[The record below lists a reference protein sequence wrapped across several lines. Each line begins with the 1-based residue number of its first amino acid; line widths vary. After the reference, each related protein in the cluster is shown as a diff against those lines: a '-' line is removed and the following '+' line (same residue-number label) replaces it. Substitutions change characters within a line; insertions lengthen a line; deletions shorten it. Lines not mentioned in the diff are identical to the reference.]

1 MKAVFSRPL
10 AGIWLIVLL
19 GLVSTGAVAQSESSS
34 TKSEDELSML
44 HERIEATI
52 ADATKLQKLAGKAE
66 GDIQT
71 MLEHRFE
78 AKQHLLVEDINTLS
92 AKVAEQESAGTDV
105 AEMRKIVTDYLQ
117 RLMPAFQ
124 KEVDKQNNKM
134 IALISADPP
143 KDLRAAMSTEIA
155 MEKATT
161 SLVGWFQAYH
171 DSTGHLDTY
180 GLDAAD
186 SREYL
191 TTNLL
196 KLAEL
201 LTDSINLASEEIA
214 DTGLLLTL
222 TPDDKDLQAE
232 LKLLDIRRDSAVDNL
247 RTVAELLDELE
258 LDSSDYTSLVLKVS
272 GDVSTG
278 ILDTGVWANL
288 LQQWGEKAW
297 TWLTENSMTWILKL
311 VVIVIILYAT
321 RALSKIT
328 RRVVEQGI
336 SKVKLSK
343 LLRRMIVSGAANG
356 VFFIGVLFALS
367 QLGISVGPLLAGLG
381 IAGIIIG
388 FALQDTLSNFASGM
402 MILLYRPYDVGD
414 LIDAGGEFGTVTDMS
429 LVSTVILTID
439 NQKLVL
445 PNNLIWR
452 GVIRNITAEETRRVD
467 MTFGISYDDDI
478 PKAERILEEI
488 LVAHE
493 LVLKDPEPNVK
504 LHTLGESSV
513 DFVVRPWVRTDDYW
527 NVYWD
532 VTREVKMRF
541 DAEGISIPFPQRDVH
556 LYGTGGGEASA
567 NPPDVEASKPIR
579 SKSHGPDIED
589 GET

>member
-1 MKAVFSRPL
+1 MKAVFSRPV
-10 AGIWLIVLL
+10 AGMWTVILL
-19 GLVSTGAVAQSESSS
+19 GVASIGAVAQSDTAP
-34 TKSEDELSML
+34 TKTEDELSPL

-52 ADATKLQKLAGKAE
+52 ADATKLETLIDKAD
-66 GDIQT
+66 GGIRT
-71 MLEHRFE
+71 MLEHRLE
-78 AKQHLLVEDINTLS
+78 IKQHQLVDDINSLS
-92 AKVAEQESAGTDV
+92 TKVVEQEAAGKDV
-105 AEMRKIVTDYLQ
+105 AKMRKIATDYLQ

-124 KEVDKQNNKM
+124 RQVDQQSDKM
-134 IALISADPP
+134 IGLISAEPP
-143 KDLRAAMSTEIA
+143 EDLRAAMSRELT

-161 SLVGWFQAYH
+161 SLVDWYAAYH
-171 DSTGHLDTY
+171 SSTGHLDTF
-180 GLDAAD
+180 GLDAAKN
-186 SREYL
+186 REYL
-191 TTNLL
+191 ATNLL

-201 LTDSINLASEEIA
+201 LADSINLASEEIA
-214 DTGLLLTL
+214 DTEFLLTL
-222 TPDDKDLQAE
+222 TPEDQDLKTE
-232 LKLLDIRRDSAVDNL
+232 LKLLGIRRGSAVANL
-247 RTVAELLDELE
+247 RAVADILE
-258 LDSSDYTSLVLKVS
+258 KLEIESSDYKSLVLKVS

-278 ILDTGVWANL
+278 ILETGVWTTL
-288 LQQWGEKAW
+288 LQQWGEATW
-297 TWLTENSMTWILKL
+297 TWFAENSMTWLLKL
-311 VVIVIILYAT
+311 IILFVILYAA

-328 RRVVEQGI
+328 RRVVERGV
-336 SKVKLSK
+336 SKVQLSR

-356 VFFIGVLFALS
+356 VFVVGVLFALS

-414 LIDAGGEFGTVTDMS
+414 LIDAGGEFGTVTEMS

-439 NQKLVL
+439 NQKLVV
-445 PNNLIWR
+445 PNNLIWQ
-452 GVIRNITAEETRRVD
+452 GIIRNITAEKTRRVD

-478 PKAERILEEI
+478 PKVERILEEI
-488 LVAHE
+488 LASHD
-493 LVLKDPEPNVK
+493 LVLKDPEPIVK

-556 LYGTGGGEASA
+556 VYATGSAVAPASSQETA
-567 NPPDVEASKPIR
+567 PSKPAR
-579 SKSHGPDIED
+579 SETHGSDIEEGD
-589 GET
+589 V

>member
-10 AGIWLIVLL
+10 AGIWLMVLL
-19 GLVSTGAVAQSESSS
+19 GLVSAGAIAQ
-34 TKSEDELSML
+34 SEDELASL

-52 ADATKLQKLAGKAE
+52 ADAAKLKDLADKAE
-66 GDIQT
+66 GDIRT

-78 AKQHLLVEDINTLS
+78 VKQHQLVDDINTLS
-92 AKVAEQESAGTDV
+92 TKVAEQEAAGNDV
-105 AEMRKIVTDYLQ
+105 AELRKIVTDYLQ

-124 KEVDKQNNKM
+124 KQVGQQNDKV

-143 KDLRAAMSTEIA
+143 ENLRAAMSREIA
-155 MEKATT
+155 LGKALS
-161 SLVGWFQAYH
+161 SLVDWFGAYH
-171 DSTGHLDTY
+171 RSTGHLDTF

-201 LTDSINLASEEIA
+201 LADSTNLASEEIA
-214 DTGLLLTL
+214 DTEFLLTL
-222 TPDDKDLQAE
+222 IPEDKDLQTE
-232 LKLLDIRRDSAVDNL
+232 LKLLDIRRDSGVENL
-247 RTVAELLDELE
+247 RAVADLLDELE

-278 ILDTGVWANL
+278 ILDAGVWANL
-288 LQQWGEKAW
+288 LQQWGENTW
-297 TWLTENSMTWILKL
+297 TWLAENSMTWILKL
-311 VVIVIILYAT
+311 IIIVIILYAA
-321 RALSKIT
+321 RALSKVT
-328 RRVVEQGI
+328 RRLVEQGF
-336 SKVKLSK
+336 SRVKLSK

-356 VFFIGVLFALS
+356 VLFIGILFALS
-367 QLGISVGPLLAGLG
+367 QLGISIGPLLAGLG

-493 LVLKDPEPNVK
+493 SVLKDPEPIVK

-556 LYGTGGGEASA
+556 LYETGGREALA
-567 NPPDVEASKPIR
+567 KRPDVEISKSTR
-579 SKSHGPDIED
+579 SESHGPDIED
-589 GET
+589 GES

>member
-10 AGIWLIVLL
+10 AGIWLMVLL
-19 GLVSTGAVAQSESSS
+19 GLVSAGAIAQ
-34 TKSEDELSML
+34 SEDELPSL
-44 HERIEATI
+44 HQRIEATI
-52 ADATKLQKLAGKAE
+52 ADAAKLKDLADEAQ
-66 GDIQT
+66 GDIRT

-78 AKQHLLVEDINTLS
+78 VKQHQLVDDINTLS
-92 AKVAEQESAGTDV
+92 TKVAEQEAAGNDV
-105 AEMRKIVTDYLQ
+105 AELRKIVTDYLQ

-124 KEVDKQNNKM
+124 KQVGQQNDKV

-143 KDLRAAMSTEIA
+143 ENLRAAMSREIA
-155 MEKATT
+155 LGKALS
-161 SLVGWFQAYH
+161 SLVDWFGAYH
-171 DSTGHLDTY
+171 RSTGHLDTF

-201 LTDSINLASEEIA
+201 LADSTNLASEEIA
-214 DTGLLLTL
+214 DTEFLLTL
-222 TPDDKDLQAE
+222 IPEDKDLQTE
-232 LKLLDIRRDSAVDNL
+232 LKLLDIRRDSGVENL
-247 RTVAELLDELE
+247 RAVADLLDELE

-278 ILDTGVWANL
+278 ILDAGVWANL
-288 LQQWGEKAW
+288 LQQWGENTW
-297 TWLTENSMTWILKL
+297 TWLAENSMTWILKL
-311 VVIVIILYAT
+311 IIIVIILYAA
-321 RALSKIT
+321 RALSKVT
-328 RRVVEQGI
+328 RRLVEQGF
-336 SKVKLSK
+336 SRVKLSK

-356 VFFIGVLFALS
+356 VLFIGILFALS
-367 QLGISVGPLLAGLG
+367 QLGISIGPLLAGLG

-493 LVLKDPEPNVK
+493 SVLKDPEPIVK

-556 LYGTGGGEASA
+556 LYETGGREALA
-567 NPPDVEASKPIR
+567 KRPDVEISKSTR
-579 SKSHGPDIED
+579 SESHGPDIED
-589 GET
+589 GES